1 MRILVVDDQESLNES
16 ISEVLKLKGYE
27 VDSVY
32 NGEDAIDYI
41 GMIDYD
47 VVVLDVMMPYVDGF
61 EVVKRVRK
69 GGFNKPILFLSAKQH
84 VDDRIKALR
93 LGGDDY
99 LVKPFSMD
107 ELLVRIQVLLR
118 RYDKQ
123 GTSLY
128 EVGDLVIDSDT
139 HQVMRNQQTIELSHK
154 EYLILLYLVRHKNI
168 VVSRDQILEHAWD
181 LDYEGASNIVDVY
194 INYLRKKVDEP
205 FDVKL
210 IQTIRGAGYTIKDHV

>member
-1 MRILVVDDQESLNES
+1 M
-16 ISEVLKLKGYE
+16 
-27 VDSVY
+27 
-32 NGEDAIDYI
+32 
-41 GMIDYD
+41 
-47 VVVLDVMMPYVDGF
+47 
-61 EVVKRVRK
+61 
-69 GGFNKPILFLSAKQH
+69 
-84 VDDRIKALR
+84 
-93 LGGDDY
+93 
-99 LVKPFSMD
+99 
-107 ELLVRIQVLLR
+107 
-118 RYDKQ
+118 
-123 GTSLY
+123 
-128 EVGDLVIDSDT
+128 IDSDT